1 MNSSR
6 RSNPISLACNRP
18 TTIKEKS
25 GTEID
30 LFLLIRELACRFDRG
45 NGRANHRAYPRKCAP
60 IIVRRL
66 KLLLKAL
73 EVIHLCG
80 SPVEKM
86 IISLIGECLR
96 QLYPERRLPQ
106 IAPSANSANHRIQ
119 TYL

>member
-6 RSNPISLACNRP
+6 RSNPISLGFNGPITA
-18 TTIKEKS
+18 KKKS
-25 GTEID
+25 GTEIE
-30 LFLLIRELACRFDRG
+30 LVLLIRELACRFDRG
-45 NGRANHRAYPRKCAP
+45 NGRANHRAYPRKRAP

-73 EVIHLCG
+73 EVIQVCG
-80 SPVEKM
+80 SPAEKM